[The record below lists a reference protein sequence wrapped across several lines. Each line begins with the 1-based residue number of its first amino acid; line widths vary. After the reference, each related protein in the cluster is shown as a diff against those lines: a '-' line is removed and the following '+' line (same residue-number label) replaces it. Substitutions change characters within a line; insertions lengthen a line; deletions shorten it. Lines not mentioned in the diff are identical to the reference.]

1 MARQRP
7 GDDPIE
13 ARLVAAAQRVL
24 QRDGLAAV
32 TVRKVA
38 AEAQLSVGV
47 LYNHFSDA
55 DDLVASALM
64 AQMGQ
69 VGSTVPAGSETDIAI
84 FAQTLLDEIR
94 KTMPIATSLLAR
106 PTLQARLR
114 AHTGGFEQPRLGI
127 DLVDA
132 LRAAQKAG
140 QVSAAVDVADVVLS
154 VTTLVHGVG
163 LIELL
168 SGEQTTPAWL
178 ARVLA
183 PYLTALQ
190 PDGPP
195 LR

>member
-38 AEAQLSVGV
+38 AESQLSVGV
-47 LYNHFSDA
+47 LYNHFDDA
-55 DDLVASALM
+55 DDLVAAALV

-69 VGSTVPAGSETDIAI
+69 VGSSVPPGAEADIAV
-84 FAQTLLDEIR
+84 FAQTLLDQMR
-94 KTMPIATSLLAR
+94 KTLPIAAGLLAR
-106 PTLQARLR
+106 PSLQARLR
-114 AHTGGFEQPRLGI
+114 AHVGGFDQPNLGVELI
-127 DLVDA
+127 AA
-132 LRAAQKAG
+132 LRRAQKAG
-140 QVSAAVDVADVVLS
+140 EVSAEIDVADLVLS

-163 LIELL
+163 MIELL
-168 SGEQTTPAWL
+168 SGEPTTPDWL

-183 PYLTALQ
+183 PYLTAMR
-190 PDGPP
+190 PD
-195 LR
+195 